1 MLIQVRLTI
10 EVNAMSD
17 WLDLHRKLCAT
28 PGVSGFEDKVA
39 TLVSAELRK
48 EVDSVQKDQMG
59 NIFGTRRGLSKNG
72 PTIMVTAHMDEVG
85 LIVKHIEETG
95 FLRVQKLGGVPEV
108 VLQGQRVVVCGRRE
122 SLPGLVGQKPA
133 HIMSEAERKTIGSI
147 DDLYVDIG
155 AANRK
160 EAEEFGVEIG
170 TPITFDREFCRIGKE
185 FVTSKAIDNRV
196 GVTAMLQIAKQL
208 VQKDLESTLCYVGTV
223 QEEVG
228 LRGARVATERV
239 RPDVALVLDG
249 LHAGGTP
256 DVADRVLPMRL
267 GRGPAVT
274 IAGSSQLH
282 GFIANRRLREC
293 ITQVAGTEG
302 IPLQHNVGIASG
314 VSDSGAVHLAG
325 KGVATSDILI
335 VRRYS
340 HSPIEMVSL
349 SDIENAIRLAVKVIP
364 HLDSTFIKSLE
375 E

>member
-1 MLIQVRLTI
+1 
-10 EVNAMSD
+10 MSD
-17 WLDLHRKLCAT
+17 WLDLLKNLCAT

-39 TLVSAELRK
+39 TLVRAELK
-48 EVDSVQKDQMG
+48 EAVDSVQKDQMG
-59 NIFGTRRGLSKNG
+59 NIFGTKRGLSKNG

-108 VLQGQRVVVCGRRE
+108 VLQGQRVVVCGRGQ

-133 HIMSEAERKTIGSI
+133 HIMSETERKAIGSI

-155 AANRK
+155 ATNRK

-185 FVTSKAIDNRV
+185 FVTSKALDNRV

-208 VQKDLESTLCYVGTV
+208 VQKDLESTICYVGTV

-228 LRGARVATERV
+228 LRGAKVATEHV
-239 RPDVALVLDG
+239 RPDIALVLDG

-293 ITQVAGTEG
+293 IAQVAGTEG

-325 KGVATSDILI
+325 KGVATSDILV

-364 HLDSTFIKSLE
+364 HLDSKFIQSLE

>member
-10 EVNAMSD
+10 EVNPMSD
-17 WLDLHRKLCAT
+17 WLDLLRKLCAT

-133 HIMSEAERKTIGSI
+133 HIMSETERKTIGSI

-160 EAEEFGVEIG
+160 ETEEFGVEIG

-196 GVTAMLQIAKQL
+196 GVTAMLQVAKQL
-208 VQKDLESTLCYVGTV
+208 AQKDLESTLCYVGTV

-267 GRGPAVT
+267 GHGPAVT

-282 GFIANRRLREC
+282 GFIANRKLREC
-293 ITQVAGTEG
+293 IAQVAGTEG

-349 SDIENAIRLAVKVIP
+349 SDIENAIKLAVKVIP